1 MPTANA
7 EQDIVIDI
15 IQRVQVILQAPPAT
29 PEATEQ
35 TLLDLEK
42 ALRSSWGGDRPY
54 IAHRRGDGHSE
65 RNSRIWRAY
74 QQGQHISY
82 LARKENLT
90 PRRVEQIVSA
100 MRPARP
106 PRVR

>member
-1 MPTANA
+1 MPTPNA
-7 EQDIVIDI
+7 EQDIVIDVI
-15 IQRVQVILQAPPAT
+15 NQVRGILKTPPAT
-29 PEATEQ
+29 PEAAEL
-35 TLLDLEK
+35 TLIELEK
-42 ALRSSWGGDRPY
+42 TLRTTWGGDRPY

-90 PRRVEQIVSA
+90 PRRVEQIVSS